1 MQVTKQN
8 ISVIIVSFKSD
19 SVLFN
24 CIKSIDKDIEI
35 LVVDNADDKNLKKKL
50 KKYRNIQYFKS
61 NKNLGMGAGNNIG
74 ILKSEKEYNFIIN
87 PDVILK
93 KNTIKNLVI
102 AIKKIK
108 DFGVI
113 APVLDD
119 KNNPNYQLLDNMNDN
134 LSKKNYTE
142 VKSVDGFAMLINK
155 RKLTKIKNFNFFD
168 ENFFMYLENDDFCKR
183 LRSLKQK
190 IFIIPNAKI
199 SHLGGKS
206 VDSKYDFEIA
216 LSRNWHWMWSK
227 FYFNKKYHGYFFAL
241 IIVMPNFISALL
253 KSIFFLLIFKK
264 KKHLIYLMRLKG
276 IISSMCGKKSS
287 YRPKNIQ

>member
-19 SVLFN
+19 SVLLN

-50 KKYRNIQYFKS
+50 QKYRNIQYFKS

-93 KNTIKNLVI
+93 KNTIKNLII

-113 APVLDD
+113 AQVLYD
-119 KNNPNYQLLDNMNDN
+119 KKYPNYQLIENVKNN
-134 LSKKNYTE
+134 RSKKNYTE

-155 RKLTKIKNFNFFD
+155 KKLIKINNFSFF
-168 ENFFMYLENDDFCKR
+168 
-183 LRSLKQK
+183 
-190 IFIIPNAKI
+190 
-199 SHLGGKS
+199 
-206 VDSKYDFEIA
+206 
-216 LSRNWHWMWSK
+216 
-227 FYFNKKYHGYFFAL
+227 
-241 IIVMPNFISALL
+241 
-253 KSIFFLLIFKK
+253 
-264 KKHLIYLMRLKG
+264 
-276 IISSMCGKKSS
+276 
-287 YRPKNIQ
+287 